1 MTVEMASEEL
11 ETALSARRYMYAAL
25 QSLFG
30 NEPSSE
36 RLQAISLPLLRE
48 ASAVLGIG
56 GADELSEA
64 IEIASTDL
72 EKLKGEYTR
81 LFIGPNELPAPLWE
95 SVYVTK
101 ERILFHR
108 RTLEVRNFYRSEG
121 LIPQMYPSV
130 ADDHIALELDFLR
143 SLADR
148 IVDACML
155 GNRVEYGK
163 ALDAS
168 RRFLEFHLGTWV
180 DAFSEGLAR
189 SGQGDLYPA
198 AGRLLAAFVHADEKV
213 LKGLLG

>member
-130 ADDHIALELDFLR
+130 ADDHIALELDFSARGSMR
-143 SLADR
+143 SLKVWPGAGRGICIPQRAD
-148 IVDACML
+148 C
-155 GNRVEYGK
+155 
-163 ALDAS
+163 S
-168 RRFLEFHLGTWV
+168 RRSSTLMKR
-180 DAFSEGLAR
+180 FSKVC
-189 SGQGDLYPA
+189 SGS
-198 AGRLLAAFVHADEKV
+198 V
-213 LKGLLG
+213 LVRTA